1 MIERIVIHRFRGIRQ
16 GDLNHLRKFNLF
28 IGPNNSGKTAILELL
43 YLSATS
49 GRPVQ
54 FIRDDLL
61 PAETGVLRATTSA
74 RTDLLGYEPLP
85 YLRQRHGKHGEWA
98 GNPAVVTPEGG
109 LEINLRR
116 LPNSDGA
123 PPWNSFRLAAPLPDW
138 GEPDVYAFRKE
149 DIARIAMFTLPQ
161 PTTLDPSMIPPA
173 IAAAGIIPT
182 GAATDTTT
190 AAPTPTTD
198 TATEAEELG
207 SAATDTTT
215 AAPTPTTDTATE
227 AEELGSA
234 ATDTTTA
241 APTPT
246 TDTATEAE
254 ELGSAATDTT
264 TAAPTP
270 TDTTPIYDWHY
281 LWEPDWVYRWDR
293 QQPIDRLAVWVTQGR
308 RPQPQQVVFF
318 SSQTANSHF
327 TDHFAKWAYHHVKDW
342 HETLAGLMA
351 QVFPALEGAKIEV
364 LDAPDD
370 QPGRTG
376 YVRFPN
382 RTPLAIDQFGDGARH
397 AFKLL
402 AALTALAAT
411 VDDDHPGLLLWEEPE
426 VYMHAATLNRLLR
439 IVADIV
445 AQKPIQ
451 VCITTQSLEVLA
463 WLILYLDQQS
473 AMQPDQISTFHLN
486 LKDGRLHV
494 RPFIGKALG
503 GWFDFFGD
511 PRLIEEDELASP
523 LTRLLSIREERE

>member
-49 GRPVQ
+49 GRSVQ

-98 GNPAVVTPEGG
+98 GNPAVVTSEGG
-109 LEINLRR
+109 LEINLCR

-138 GEPDVYAFRKE
+138 GEQDVYAFSKE

-161 PTTLDPSMIPPA
+161 PTTLDPSMIA
-173 IAAAGIIPT
+173 IAEAGVRPA

-190 AAPTPTTD
+190 AAPTPTTG
-198 TATEAEELG
+198 TATEVEDVS

-215 AAPTPTTDTATE
+215 A
-227 AEELGSA
+227 SA
-234 ATDTTTA
+234 
-241 APTPT
+241 
-246 TDTATEAE
+246 
-254 ELGSAATDTT
+254 

-327 TDHFAKWAYHHVKDW
+327 TDHFAKWAYHNVKDW
-342 HETLAGLMA
+342 HETLAARMA

-376 YVRFPN
+376 YVRFPE

-411 VDDDHPGLLLWEEPE
+411 VDDTHPGLLLWEEPE
-426 VYMHAATLNRLLR
+426 VCQNPTTLIRLL
-439 IVADIV
+439 DIV
-445 AQKPIQ
+445 FDMTKDKPIQ
-451 VCITTQSLEVLA
+451 VCIATHSLEVIA
-463 WLILYLDQQS
+463 
-473 AMQPDQISTFHLN
+473 
-486 LKDGRLHV
+486 HV
-494 RPFIGKALG
+494 
-503 GWFDFFGD
+503 
-511 PRLIEEDELASP
+511 
-523 LTRLLSIREERE
+523 TRLLQHNIVPQDDTLVFRLHLREGLLKSAWFDVTNLIVWLEAGHDPRILEDFDPPLQFQLREETI

>member
-74 RTDLLGYEPLP
+74 RSDLLGYEPLP

-116 LPNSDGA
+116 VPNSDGA

-138 GEPDVYAFRKE
+138 GEQDVYAFRKE

-161 PTTLDPSMIPPA
+161 PTTLDPSMIPPT
-173 IAAAGIIPT
+173 IAEAGVRPA

-190 AAPTPTTD
+190 AAPTPITG
-198 TATEAEELG
+198 TATEAEEVG

-215 AAPTPTTDTATE
+215 
-227 AEELGSA
+227 
-234 ATDTTTA
+234 
-241 APTPT
+241 
-246 TDTATEAE
+246 
-254 ELGSAATDTT
+254 
-264 TAAPTP
+264 
-270 TDTTPIYDWHY
+270 TPISDWHY

-293 QQPIDRLAVWVTQGR
+293 QEPIDRLAVWVTQGR

-327 TDHFAKWAYHHVKDW
+327 TDHFAKWAYHNVKDW
-342 HETLAGLMA
+342 HETLAERMA
-351 QVFPALEGAKIEV
+351 QVFPALKGAKIEV

-439 IVADIV
+439 SVADIV

-463 WLILYLDQQS
+463 WLILYLDQQP
-473 AMQPDQISTFHLN
+473 AMQPDQISTLHLN
-486 LKDGRLHV
+486 LKDGQLHV

>member
-74 RTDLLGYEPLP
+74 RSDLLGYEPLP

-98 GNPAVVTPEGG
+98 GNPAVVTAEGG

-116 LPNSDGA
+116 VPNSDGA

-161 PTTLDPSMIPPA
+161 PTMLDPSMIPPV
-173 IAAAGIIPT
+173 IAEAGITPT

-190 AAPTPTTD
+190 AAPTPTTG
-198 TATEAEELG
+198 TATEAEELD
-207 SAATDTTT
+207 SAATDTTTDTTT
-215 AAPTPTTDTATE
+215 AAPTPTTGTATE
-227 AEELGSA
+227 AEELDSA
-234 ATDTTTA
+234 ATDTTT
-241 APTPT
+241 
-246 TDTATEAE
+246 
-254 ELGSAATDTT
+254 
-264 TAAPTP
+264 
-270 TDTTPIYDWHY
+270 TPISDWHY

-293 QQPIDRLAVWVTQGR
+293 QEPIDRLAVWVTQGR

-327 TDHFAKWAYHHVKDW
+327 TDHFARWAYHHVKDW
-342 HETLAGLMA
+342 HETLAERIA
-351 QVFPALEGAKIEV
+351 QVFPALKGAKIEV

-382 RTPLAIDQFGDGARH
+382 RTPLVIDQFGDGARH

-426 VYMHAATLNRLLR
+426 VCQNPTTLIRLLD
-439 IVADIV
+439 VVFNMTKD
-445 AQKPIQ
+445 KPIQ
-451 VCITTQSLEVLA
+451 ICIATHSLEVIA
-463 WLILYLDQQS
+463 HI
-473 AMQPDQISTFHLN
+473 
-486 LKDGRLHV
+486 
-494 RPFIGKALG
+494 
-503 GWFDFFGD
+503 
-511 PRLIEEDELASP
+511 
-523 LTRLLSIREERE
+523 TRLLQHNTLPQDNTLVFRLHLREGLLKSAWFDVNNLSVWLEAGHDPRILEDFDAPLQFQLREETV